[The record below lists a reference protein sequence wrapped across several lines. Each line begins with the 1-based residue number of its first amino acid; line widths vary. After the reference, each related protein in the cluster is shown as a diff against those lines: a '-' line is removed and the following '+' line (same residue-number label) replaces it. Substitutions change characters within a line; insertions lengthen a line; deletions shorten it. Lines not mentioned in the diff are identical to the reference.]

1 MTPTNHQ
8 SATHDNNNHSQS
20 KDVYIDSLL
29 QQLAEKETLIS
40 EKDNLICQIREE
52 LDVFKKKHSSAPQQ
66 LDSVDSI
73 IEDSQLHDRIIPRCH
88 PRQHGLNYE
97 LATRVPVGS
106 IVKISDYLGA
116 QRKLNAKHAMDE
128 ELEQTKW
135 YSPPVQR
142 VRWGEDQK
150 LSHAD
155 WGDLFFDLFYVA
167 AAHNLVEL
175 LWSAAKSKELLRG
188 GIFFIGTLGPLWMCW
203 QYQTYYRARYETND
217 YFHPLLF
224 VLRYIFIALA
234 ISNVSESMTHG
245 NIMAFI
251 LGVISDLIICMGL
264 DLELYYKAIGDKDC
278 IKAHTMDHIKYRR
291 GVTFVLYVAALIIA
305 AVSFARSPKE
315 AGHRLLISST
325 ETEDSSSGS
334 DQAAN
339 GALMEN
345 EISRLDYEIPGDIP
359 ITLTAIAY
367 ILVYVLSVVRFYWND
382 KYSGDV
388 RCWYVPCNFGYVIH
402 RQGEFVML
410 MIGEGVLSL
419 LTSPNVYGHPYVVEH
434 YLIVMAGTL
443 TMMFIQVLHFQ
454 SDHLD
459 SSHHAL

>member
-73 IEDSQLHDRIIPRCH
+73 IEDSQLHEGIIPRCH

-167 AAHNLVEL
+167 AAHNLGEL
-175 LWSAAKSKELLRG
+175 LWSAAKSKEFLRG

-217 YFHPLLF
+217 YFHTLLL

-234 ISNVSESMTHG
+234 ISNVSESMFHG

-345 EISRLDYEIPGDIP
+345 EISRLDFQIPGDIP
-359 ITLTAIAY
+359 FTLTAIAC
-367 ILVYVLSVVRFYWND
+367 ILVCVLAVVRFYWND

-388 RCWYVPCNFGYVIH
+388 RCWYVPCNIGYVIH

-419 LTSPNVYGHPYVVEH
+419 LTSPNVHGHPYVVEH